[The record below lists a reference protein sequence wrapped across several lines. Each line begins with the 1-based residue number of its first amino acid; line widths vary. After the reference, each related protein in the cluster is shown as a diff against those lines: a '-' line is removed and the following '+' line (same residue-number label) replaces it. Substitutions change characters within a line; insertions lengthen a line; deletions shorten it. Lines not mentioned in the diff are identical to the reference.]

1 MFTLLQILI
10 VLAVMGIMAAALIKS
25 GALPGRSRRM
35 RLANIAEGTHANGR
49 INLKADAAI
58 TERYRMVKRG
68 SDANHFAITAAITDV
83 PLGVCIDEPA
93 AAEASATIQL
103 LGSCKETILMR
114 AAAAIAQ
121 DALLEATANGRVQ
134 TLTVTTG
141 THFCVGRALQ
151 AAANAGDPVEVD
163 PCFVKIVSP

>member
-1 MFTLLQILI
+1 MNLIGLL
-10 VLAVMGIMAAALIKS
+10 VVAAVIALLTICLMKD
-25 GALPGRSRRM
+25 GCIPGRNRRV
-35 RLANIAEGTHANGR
+35 RLANIAEGRHTNAV
-49 INLKADAAI
+49 ITLKADAAI

-83 PLGVCIDEPA
+83 PLGVCLDEPD
-93 AAEASATIQL
+93 AAEKTASVQM
-103 LGSCKETILMR
+103 LGGCNGTVLMR

-141 THFCVGRALQ
+141 THYCVGRAVQ
-151 AAANAGDPVEVD
+151 AAANAGDLVEVD
-163 PCFVKIVSP
+163 PSFQKIVSP